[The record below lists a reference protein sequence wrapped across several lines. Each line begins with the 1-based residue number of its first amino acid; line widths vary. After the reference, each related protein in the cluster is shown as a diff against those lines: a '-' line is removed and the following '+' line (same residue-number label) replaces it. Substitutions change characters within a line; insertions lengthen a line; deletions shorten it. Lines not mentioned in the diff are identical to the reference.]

1 MKKDKDNK
9 KILERTIERLSARK
23 KAPLAGYIILLVLYI
38 VGSVT
43 VSILARSKSEIP
55 LFGIPVPFY
64 SFAGVFSVI
73 SEICVLFM
81 AFYYGKKGFFTA
93 LILLIL
99 QTPMVLMGVFI
110 QHTLTSLPGIFG
122 NLLTIIAITSS
133 YFNNKRIEKF
143 QKELQDQAVTDQL
156 TGLPNRFA
164 ASKLLSALV
173 DKGDRFAI
181 VSIDINGFKGIND
194 TMGFDT
200 GNDILCEIASRWK
213 NIADNA
219 VSGTLDFI
227 ARVSG
232 DEFFLII
239 RNYQR
244 EEDILNT
251 IKQYENVLHNRIT
264 VDDTDL
270 YVTASFGYAEFP
282 HDAASRD
289 TLGSYADAAMHEV
302 KRTNSSNHILRFTP
316 ELLKTERTLE
326 LEGKIRDALEK
337 ETLFYNLQPQFD
349 MDHKL
354 RGFEAL
360 ARMKDTEGNFISP
373 GEFIPVAEKVGLVDK
388 VDGMVFRKAATFF
401 GELLRKT
408 DADIILSV
416 NVSVRHLM
424 KNDFLD
430 EISEVLKSSGVPA
443 DKLEIEITES
453 IMIDSVDKALQCIDQ
468 LRAMGI
474 QIAIDDFGTG
484 YSSLSYL
491 NRFPANL
498 LKVDKSFIDKMNTSE
513 SSRQY
518 VSAIISIGHIMGFE
532 VISEGVEEAEQIQTL
547 REIGCDLIQGF
558 VWGRPLMP
566 DAAEELV
573 VNEMR
578 A

>member
-1 MKKDKDNK
+1 MCS
-9 KILERTIERLSARK
+9 LH
-23 KAPLAGYIILLVLYI
+23 GVLL
-38 VGSVT
+38 
-43 VSILARSKSEIP
+43 RQ
-55 LFGIPVPFY
+55 
-64 SFAGVFSVI
+64 
-73 SEICVLFM
+73 
-81 AFYYGKKGFFTA
+81 KGFFTA

-282 HDAASRD
+282 HDAASKD